1 MEYQTTDAHGPIAPR
16 PKWVWAI
23 VIIYLL
29 LLLGLIILPLIES
42 WVDQSGTDNM
52 MFLGIC
58 VVLLILCRASLMM
71 VPVRAAA
78 NRPTTRRSI
87 WIPILGSGL
96 LIATLFMFAG
106 SALSEYADEKISQ
119 VPAVVV
125 GAICVWLMWLGVF
138 IPMTFAIDPTSIG
151 MKLHRLI
158 FAGSLLELL
167 IAVPC
172 HIVVR
177 RRPDCCAGVVTAMA
191 ICVGVLVMF
200 ITWAQAFFCF
210 FIGDGNGLA
219 IVSDGRLRSHSARL
233 KRLRLSAVSSTF
245 DAPTNIARDL
255 FAQTSRLPPYIVA

>member
-1 MEYQTTDAHGPIAPR
+1 MAQSEPSPPPLPKPIVLAYQPAESHQPTAPR

-23 VIIYLL
+23 VVMYLL

-42 WVDQSGTDNM
+42 WADQSGTDNM

-58 VVLLILCRASLMM
+58 VVLLILSGASLMM

-87 WIPILGSGL
+87 WIPILGSGF

-138 IPMTFAIDPTSIG
+138 IPMTFAVDPTSIG

-177 RRPDCCAGVVTAMA
+177 RRPECCAGIVTAMA

-200 ITWAQAFFCF
+200 ITLGPSVF
-210 FIGDGNGLA
+210 L
-219 IVSDGRLRSHSARL
+219 
-233 KRLRLSAVSSTF
+233 
-245 DAPTNIARDL
+245 L
-255 FAQTSRLPPYIVA
+255 FHRRRKQISNRK